1 MAFPTEKNDMDKYNN
16 VSYVSGY
23 NIVYK
28 NITIHY
34 KSNNYD
40 HVLGQINLDRAIMPV
55 QIVLTIITITLQ
67 TDMDI
72 IIVICYYIYSP

>member
-1 MAFPTEKNDMDKYNN
+1 MDKYNN
-16 VSYVSGY
+16 VSYISGD

-34 KSNNYD
+34 TCNNYD
-40 HVLGQINLDRAIMPV
+40 HVLGQINLDHAIMPV
-55 QIVLTIITITLQ
+55 QNVLIITITLQ

-72 IIVICYYIYSP
+72 IIAICYYIYSP